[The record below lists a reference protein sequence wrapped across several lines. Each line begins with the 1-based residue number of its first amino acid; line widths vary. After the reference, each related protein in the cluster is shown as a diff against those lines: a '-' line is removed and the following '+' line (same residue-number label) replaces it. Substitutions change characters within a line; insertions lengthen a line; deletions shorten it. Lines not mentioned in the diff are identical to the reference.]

1 MPDRSRARLELLR
14 PDPFV
19 LAILLVVV
27 LASLWPAREGLAAGL
42 EVAASLG
49 IAVLFFLHGARLPRE
64 AIVLALTHWRL
75 HGLVLA
81 TTFVVFPLLGLA
93 AAAALGAVLP
103 GPLTTGLVFLGCV
116 PSTVQSSIAF
126 TSIARG
132 NVAAAVGA
140 AALSNLVGVVLTP
153 LLVALL
159 VASAEAGPG
168 GVDETATGGGLG
180 SAITGVALQ
189 LLLPFALGQLL
200 RPLLSDWVT
209 RRRVL
214 LAVVDRGSILLVVYV
229 AFSAAVVRGLW
240 QSVSGAELGLLV
252 AVDAVLLAL
261 VIGFTTLASRV
272 AGLARADEITVV
284 FCGSKKSLATGV
296 PIAGLLFPE
305 ALAGKVLLPLL
316 VFHQMQLMVM
326 AVIAQRWARR
336 AARDEAAAEPR

>member
-1 MPDRSRARLELLR
+1 M
-14 PDPFV
+14 
-19 LAILLVVV
+19 
-27 LASLWPAREGLAAGL
+27 
-42 EVAASLG
+42 
-49 IAVLFFLHGARLPRE
+49 
-64 AIVLALTHWRL
+64 
-75 HGLVLA
+75 
-81 TTFVVFPLLGLA
+81 
-93 AAAALGAVLP
+93 
-103 GPLTTGLVFLGCV
+103 
-116 PSTVQSSIAF
+116 
-126 TSIARG
+126 
-132 NVAAAVGA
+132 
-140 AALSNLVGVVLTP
+140 
-153 LLVALL
+153 
-159 VASAEAGPG
+159 
-168 GVDETATGGGLG
+168 
-180 SAITGVALQ
+180 
-189 LLLPFALGQLL
+189 LLPFTLGQLL
-200 RPLLSDWVT
+200 RPLLVDWVT

-305 ALAGKVLLPLL
+305 ALAGKVLLPLM

-336 AARDEAAAEPR
+336 AVEATDGEAAAGQGPTPDG